1 MPITTHD
8 IRQALLE
15 NDQEFRRL
23 AEEHSRCECQLQ
35 DLVKQ
40 SYWNVE
46 DLALEVSLK
55 KMKLLLKDQMELIVA
70 RHRQNQTVVQVQLR
84 QREVHYK
91 DQSAARWWLSG
102 QPYSH
107 FCRTIP
113 VHSKFIGPFRF
124 RKQGFPSR

>member
-23 AEEHSRCECQLQ
+23 AEEHSRCECQLEQ
-35 DLVKQ
+35 LVKQ

-55 KMKLLLKDQMELIVA
+55 KMKLYLKDQMEMIVA
-70 RHRQNQTVVQVQLR
+70 HHRRNQSVMQQQLH
-84 QREVHYK
+84 QSQAHY
-91 DQSAARWWLSG
+91 
-102 QPYSH
+102 
-107 FCRTIP
+107 
-113 VHSKFIGPFRF
+113 
-124 RKQGFPSR
+124 

>member
-23 AEEHSRCECQLQ
+23 VEEHSRCECQLEQ
-35 DLVKQ
+35 LVKQ

-55 KMKLLLKDQMELIVA
+55 KMKLFLKDQMEMIVA
-70 RHRQNQTVVQVQLR
+70 RHRRNQSGLQQQLHQNQA
-84 QREVHYK
+84 HY
-91 DQSAARWWLSG
+91 
-102 QPYSH
+102 
-107 FCRTIP
+107 
-113 VHSKFIGPFRF
+113 
-124 RKQGFPSR
+124 

>member
-23 AEEHSRCECQLQ
+23 AEEHTRCECQLEQ
-35 DLVKQ
+35 LVKQ

-55 KMKLLLKDQMELIVA
+55 KMKLFLKDQMEMIVA
-70 RHRQNQTVVQVQLR
+70 RHRRNQSVMRNSCIRARRTTSSLR
-84 QREVHYK
+84 GIWIV
-91 DQSAARWWLSG
+91 
-102 QPYSH
+102 
-107 FCRTIP
+107 
-113 VHSKFIGPFRF
+113 
-124 RKQGFPSR
+124 

>member
-70 RHRQNQTVVQVQLR
+70 RHRQNQTVIKVQLR
-84 QREVHYK
+84 QREVHY
-91 DQSAARWWLSG
+91 
-102 QPYSH
+102 
-107 FCRTIP
+107 
-113 VHSKFIGPFRF
+113 
-124 RKQGFPSR
+124 

>member
-70 RHRQNQTVVQVQLR
+70 RHRQNQTVIQVQLR
-84 QREVHYK
+84 QRQVHY
-91 DQSAARWWLSG
+91 
-102 QPYSH
+102 
-107 FCRTIP
+107 
-113 VHSKFIGPFRF
+113 
-124 RKQGFPSR
+124 

>member
-70 RHRQNQTVVQVQLR
+70 RHRQNQTVIQVQLR
-84 QREVHYK
+84 QREVHY
-91 DQSAARWWLSG
+91 
-102 QPYSH
+102 
-107 FCRTIP
+107 
-113 VHSKFIGPFRF
+113 
-124 RKQGFPSR
+124 

>member
-23 AEEHSRCECQLQ
+23 AEEHSRCECQLEQ
-35 DLVKQ
+35 LVKQ

-55 KMKLLLKDQMELIVA
+55 KMKLFLKDQMEMIVA
-70 RHRQNQTVVQVQLR
+70 RHRRNQSVMQQQLHQNPA
-84 QREVHYK
+84 HY
-91 DQSAARWWLSG
+91 
-102 QPYSH
+102 
-107 FCRTIP
+107 
-113 VHSKFIGPFRF
+113 
-124 RKQGFPSR
+124 

>member
-23 AEEHSRCECQLQ
+23 AEEHSRCECQLEQ
-35 DLVKQ
+35 LVKQ

-55 KMKLLLKDQMELIVA
+55 KMKLFLKDQMEMIVA
-70 RHRQNQTVVQVQLR
+70 RHRRNQSVMPQQLHQNR
-84 QREVHYK
+84 AHY
-91 DQSAARWWLSG
+91 
-102 QPYSH
+102 
-107 FCRTIP
+107 
-113 VHSKFIGPFRF
+113 
-124 RKQGFPSR
+124 